1 VERLPAERTRR
12 RRGYMIRSRQM
23 VVGTAVLAASVYGA
37 AALALGGPPR
47 FSGPSHYDPPGVRI
61 ADLAVGDL
69 NHDGRSDV
77 VVGAVGGGA
86 FPGVGAGETS
96 VLLAGR
102 GGRLSAAQP
111 LLLAGSGW
119 LGGRSVAIGDMNGD
133 GHPDVVRAWTEY
145 FSGDPPENPS
155 VVAVLFGDGHGRFP
169 TRNVTTTRC
178 CPDGI
183 AVGEFTGDG
192 KRDLAVVSRDGRG
205 WLLVG
210 DGAGGF
216 TAGPPNIGFVGGSP
230 IQPVVADLDRDRRAD
245 LLVHNGAEEP
255 HTPTVQF
262 GDGNGGFSRARRLR
276 TGPAPVGSG
285 PEEGVESFVV
295 GRFNGDRWP
304 DLALTVVRFDN
315 YRHRVQVLLGSKG
328 RRFRLGGAYSLAP
341 YPRGSFVDWGIVA
354 ADINGDRKQDL
365 TISGPPSRR
374 AGSCTTL
381 RVMLGRGKGTF
392 GPSNPVARCYG
403 SMRLSVGFFNGD
415 RKPDLASV
423 SGRAGDTPDAY
434 FEVVSVLLNTTR
446 R

>member
-1 VERLPAERTRR
+1 
-12 RRGYMIRSRQM
+12 MIRSRQM
-23 VVGTAVLAASVYGA
+23 VVGAAMAMAASVYGA
-37 AALALGGPPR
+37 AGLALGAPPR
-47 FSGPSHYDPPGVRI
+47 FSAPSHYNPPGISV
-61 ADLAVGDL
+61 ADMAVGDL
-69 NHDGRSDV
+69 NRDGRSDV

-96 VLLAGR
+96 VLMAGR

-111 LLLAGSGW
+111 LLLAGGGP

-133 GHPDVVRAWTEY
+133 GHPDVVRAWTDY
-145 FSGDPPENPS
+145 FSGDPPENSS
-155 VVAVLFGDGHGRFP
+155 VVAVLFGDGHGTFP

-245 LLVHNGAEEP
+245 LLVDNGAEEP

-262 GDGNGGFSRARRLR
+262 GDGKGGFSHARLLR
-276 TGPAPVGSG
+276 TGPAPD
-285 PEEGVESFVV
+285 EGVESFVV

-315 YRHRVQVLLGSKG
+315 YRHRVQLLLGTDG
-328 RRFRLGGAYSLAP
+328 RRFRLGGAYSLDP
-341 YPRGSFVDWGIVA
+341 YPRTSFVNWGIVA

-365 TISGPPSRR
+365 TISGAPSRR

-381 RVMLGRGKGTF
+381 RVMLGRGKGAF
-392 GPSNPVARCYG
+392 GPSNTVARCYG
-403 SMRLSVGFFNGD
+403 DMRLSVGFFNRD
-415 RKPDLASV
+415 RRPDLASV
-423 SGRAGDTPDAY
+423 STRAGDTSGAY
-434 FEVVSVLLNTTR
+434 LNVVSVLLNKTR